1 MTEVCGFALL
11 WCNYG
16 VKLHHRRFLGEFPMP
31 RQSIS
36 FTPPNDAWL
45 RAQVESQ
52 EFSSKSEVINDL
64 IRKAR
69 EIEAIRARLILAEQ
83 SGFTKQSRA
92 EILAE
97 IKEEARRDGDL

>member
-1 MTEVCGFALL
+1 
-11 WCNYG
+11 
-16 VKLHHRRFLGEFPMP
+16 MP

-36 FTPPNDAWL
+36 LTPPNDAWL
-45 RAQVESQ
+45 TAQVESE
-52 EFSSKSEVINDL
+52 EFTSKSEVVNDL

-69 EIEAIRARLILAEQ
+69 EIEAIRARLILAEH
-83 SGFTKQSRA
+83 SGFITQGRA

>member
-1 MTEVCGFALL
+1 
-11 WCNYG
+11 
-16 VKLHHRRFLGEFPMP
+16 MP

-45 RAQVESQ
+45 KAQVESQ
-52 EFSSKSEVINDL
+52 EYSSKSDVVNDL

-69 EIEAIRARLILAEQ
+69 EIEAIRARLIQAEQ
-83 SGFTKQSRA
+83 SGFINQSGA

-97 IKEEARRDGDL
+97 IKEQARRDGEL

>member
-1 MTEVCGFALL
+1 
-11 WCNYG
+11 
-16 VKLHHRRFLGEFPMP
+16 MP

-45 RAQVESQ
+45 KAQVDSQ
-52 EFSSKSEVINDL
+52 EYSSKSDVVNDL

-69 EIEAIRARLILAEQ
+69 GIETIRARLIQAEQ
-83 SGFTKQSRA
+83 SGFINQSGA

-97 IKEEARRDGDL
+97 IKEQARRDGEL

>member
-1 MTEVCGFALL
+1 
-11 WCNYG
+11 
-16 VKLHHRRFLGEFPMP
+16 MP

-45 RAQVESQ
+45 KAQVESQ

-83 SGFTKQSRA
+83 SGFTKQGRA